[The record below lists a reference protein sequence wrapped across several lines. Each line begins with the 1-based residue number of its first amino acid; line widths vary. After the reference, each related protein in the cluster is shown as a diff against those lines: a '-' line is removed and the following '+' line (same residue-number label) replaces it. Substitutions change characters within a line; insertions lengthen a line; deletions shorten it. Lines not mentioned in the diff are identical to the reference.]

1 MDIVQNM
8 TKDDI
13 KEEIED
19 EKTDVENHCPTLVP
33 SNGEDHNERYRSLF
47 ILIRLTKKL
56 LVSVFLFILI

>member
-8 TKDDI
+8 DDI

-19 EKTDVENHCPTLVP
+19 EKTDVENHCLTLVS

-47 ILIRLTKKL
+47 ILIRLNKKL
-56 LVSVFLFILI
+56 LVSVVFFLSYFN